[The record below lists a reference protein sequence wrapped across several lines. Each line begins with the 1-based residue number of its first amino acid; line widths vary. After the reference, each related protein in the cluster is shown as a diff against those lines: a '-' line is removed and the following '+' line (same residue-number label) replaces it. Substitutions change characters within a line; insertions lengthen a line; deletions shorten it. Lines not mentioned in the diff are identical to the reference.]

1 MTDEKRLEIQKL
13 EQELSYLIK
22 PGMTAEK
29 KLKALNNSFWRSHN
43 AGYCDHMAGRE
54 MGGEVS
60 WETDQWDLDCKY
72 KWEVDRLID
81 LLKEE
86 GAD

>member
-1 MTDEKRLEIQKL
+1 
-13 EQELSYLIK
+13 
-22 PGMTAEK
+22 
-29 KLKALNNSFWRSHN
+29 
-43 AGYCDHMAGRE
+43 
-54 MGGEVS
+54 MGGKVS

-86 GAD
+86 GAE